1 MPTLN
6 EMIDE
11 VKSKLIGYT
20 MNQDKVTYV
29 NNSSGITAVDTT
41 IELGASN
48 NFAKGIIEIDDE
60 LMWVESYNKTT
71 GTLNIVPN
79 FGRGYL
85 GTNAAPHSRY
95 SQITLSP
102 SFPRVNI
109 KQAIND
115 TINAVGD
122 KIYAIESTTFT
133 YNAATTTYALPD
145 DVHDVLSVTW
155 ESIGPSK
162 EWIPARRW
170 RQDKMSSAAAFN
182 STQTISIYDLI
193 TSGRNVLVWY
203 TTPPNTLD
211 NGEEDFSDI
220 TGLPET
226 SKDVIILGACYRL
239 LSFLDAGRINV
250 TSAEADLNDS
260 KIPSSAG
267 GTVSKYVY
275 ALFQSRLSEEV
286 SRLQANYPTRI
297 HYSR

>member
-29 NNSSGITAVDTT
+29 NNSSGISAVDTT

-48 NFAKGIIEIDDE
+48 NFAKGIIEIDEE
-60 LMWVESYNKTT
+60 LIWVESYNKTT
-71 GTLNIVPN
+71 GTLNVVPN

-85 GTNAAPHSRY
+85 GTQEAPHSRY

-162 EWIPARRW
+162 EWIPVRRW
-170 RQDKMSSAAAFN
+170 RQDRMASAASFN

-211 NGEEDFSDI
+211 NGEEDFTNI

-286 SRLQANYPTRI
+286 NRLQANYPTRI

>member
-29 NNSSGITAVDTT
+29 NNSSGISAVDTT

-48 NFAKGIIEIDDE
+48 NFAKGIIEIDEE
-60 LMWVESYNKTT
+60 LIWVESYNKTT
-71 GTLNIVPN
+71 GTLNVVPN

-85 GTNAAPHSRY
+85 GTQEAPHSRY

-122 KIYAIESTTFT
+122 KIYAIESTTFA

-162 EWIPARRW
+162 EWIPVRRW
-170 RQDKMSSAAAFN
+170 RQDRMASAASFN

-211 NGEEDFSDI
+211 NGEEDFTNI

-286 SRLQANYPTRI
+286 NRLQANYPTRI

>member
-1 MPTLN
+1 MPTLD

-29 NNSSGITAVDTT
+29 NNSSGINTVDTT

-60 LMWVESYNKTT
+60 LMWVESYNKTA
-71 GTLNIVPN
+71 GTLSIVPN

-85 GTNAAPHSRY
+85 GTNPAPHSRY

-122 KIYAIESTTFT
+122 KIYAIESATFT

-155 ESIGPSK
+155 ESVGPSK
-162 EWIPARRW
+162 EWIPVRRW
-170 RQDKMSSAAAFN
+170 RQDRMASAASFN

-211 NGEEDFSDI
+211 NNNEDFTNV

-275 ALFQSRLSEEV
+275 ALFQNRLSEEV

>member
-60 LMWVESYNKTT
+60 LLWVESYNKTT

-85 GTNAAPHSRY
+85 GTNPAPHSRY

-102 SFPRVNI
+102 TFPRVNI

-122 KIYAIESTTFT
+122 KIYAIESTTFP

-155 ESIGPSK
+155 ESVGPSK
-162 EWIPARRW
+162 EWIPVGRW
-170 RQDKMSSAAAFN
+170 RQDRMASAASFN

-220 TGLPET
+220 TGLSET

-260 KIPSSAG
+260 KIPSTAG
-267 GTVSKYVY
+267 GTVARYVY
-275 ALFQSRLSEEV
+275 ALFQSRLNEEV
-286 SRLQANYPTRI
+286 SRLQTNYPTRI

>member
-29 NNSSGITAVDTT
+29 NNASGITAVDTT

-60 LMWVESYNKTT
+60 LIWVESYNKTT
-71 GTLNIVPN
+71 GTLSVVPN

-85 GTNAAPHSRY
+85 GTNPAPHSRY
-95 SQITLSP
+95 AQITLSP

-122 KIYAIESTTFT
+122 RIYAIESTTFT
-133 YNAATTTYALPD
+133 YNSATTTYALPD

-155 ESIGPSK
+155 ESVGPSK
-162 EWIPARRW
+162 EWIPVRRW
-170 RQDKMSSAAAFN
+170 RQDRMASAASFN

-211 NGEEDFSDI
+211 GGSEDFVDV

-226 SKDVIILGACYRL
+226 SKDVIVLGACYRL

-267 GTVSKYVY
+267 GTVARYVY

-286 SRLQANYPTRI
+286 SRLQTNYPTRI

>member
-29 NNSSGITAVDTT
+29 NNSSGLTATDVT
-41 IELGASN
+41 IELGSSN

-60 LMWVESYNKTT
+60 LIWVDSYNKST
-71 GTLNIVPN
+71 GTLNVVPN

-109 KQAIND
+109 KQAVND
-115 TINAVGD
+115 AIQSVGSSLYALNSTVFNFNASV
-122 KIYAIESTTFT
+122 
-133 YNAATTTYALPD
+133 TTYALPD
-145 DVHDVLSVTW
+145 DAEFIISASW
-155 ESIGPSK
+155 QSIGPSQ
-162 EWIPARRW
+162 EWYPIKRW
-170 RQDKMSSAAAFN
+170 RPDKMANAASFN
-182 STQTISIYDLI
+182 SNVTISIYDAI
-193 TSGRNVLVWY
+193 TSGRPVMVWY
-203 TTPPNTLD
+203 ATDPNTMD
-211 NGEEDFSDI
+211 NGSEDFKDV

-267 GTVSKYVY
+267 GTVSRYVY
-275 ALFQSRLSEEV
+275 ALYQQRLKEEQMRQQTKHPV
-286 SRLQANYPTRI
+286 KIYYNR
-297 HYSR
+297 

>member
-48 NFAKGIIEIDDE
+48 NFSKGIIEIDDE
-60 LMWVESYNKTT
+60 LLWVESYNKTA
-71 GTLNIVPN
+71 GTLSIVPN

-85 GTNAAPHSRY
+85 GTNPAPHSRY

-102 SFPRVNI
+102 SFPRINI

-122 KIYAIESTTFT
+122 KIYAIESNTFT

-155 ESIGPSK
+155 ESVGPSK
-162 EWIPARRW
+162 EWIPVRRW
-170 RQDKMSSAAAFN
+170 RQDRMASAASFN

-211 NGEEDFSDI
+211 NGDEDFANV
-220 TGLPET
+220 TGLSET

>member
-6 EMIDE
+6 EMINE

-20 MNQDKVTYV
+20 LNQDRVTYV
-29 NNSSGITAVDTT
+29 NNSSGITATDLT
-41 IELGASN
+41 IQVGDSN
-48 NFAKGIIEIDDE
+48 NFAKGMIEIDDE
-60 LMWVESYNKTT
+60 LIWVGSYNKTDA
-71 GTLNIVPN
+71 TLSVVPN

-85 GTNAAPHSRY
+85 GTQPAPHSRY
-95 SQITLSP
+95 AQITLAP

-133 YNAATTTYALPD
+133 YNSATTTYALPD

-155 ESIGPSK
+155 ESVGPSK
-162 EWIPARRW
+162 EWIPVRRW
-170 RQDKMSSAAAFN
+170 RQDKMASATSFN

-211 NGEEDFSDI
+211 NGDEDFTNV

-250 TSAEADLNDS
+250 TSAEASLNDARV
-260 KIPSSAG
+260 PSTAG
-267 GTVSKYVY
+267 GTVSRYIL
-275 ALFQSRLSEEV
+275 ALFQSRLNEEA

>member
-29 NNSSGITAVDTT
+29 NNATGITATSST
-41 IELGASN
+41 IEVGASN
-48 NFAKGIIEIDDE
+48 NFSKGIIEIDDE
-60 LMWVESYNKTT
+60 LIWIDSYNKTT
-71 GTLNIVPN
+71 ATLNIVPG

-85 GTNAAPHSRY
+85 GTTPSPHTRY

-102 SFPRVNI
+102 SFPRINI

-122 KIYAIESTTFT
+122 KLYAIESTTFT
-133 YNAATTTYALPD
+133 YNSAVVTYALPD
-145 DVHDVLSVTW
+145 DVHDILSVTW
-155 ESIGPSK
+155 ETVGPSK
-162 EWIPARRW
+162 EWLPVRRW
-170 RQDKMSSAAAFN
+170 NQDKMASTTAFN
-182 STQTISIYDLI
+182 STQTISIYDAI
-193 TSGRNVLVWY
+193 TSGRTVLVWY
-203 TTPPNTLD
+203 TTPPNTL
-211 NGEEDFSDI
+211 NNPSEDFVDV

-226 SKDVIILGACYRL
+226 SKDVVVLGACYRL

-260 KIPSSAG
+260 KIPSNAG
-267 GTVSKYVY
+267 GSASRYVY
-275 ALFQSRLSEEV
+275 ALYQTRLNEELN
-286 SRLQANYPTRI
+286 RLQAQYPVRL
-297 HYSR
+297 HYRR

>member
-60 LMWVESYNKTT
+60 LLWVESYNKTT

-85 GTNAAPHSRY
+85 GTNPAPHSRY

-102 SFPRVNI
+102 TFPRVNI

-122 KIYAIESTTFT
+122 KIYAIESTTFP

-162 EWIPARRW
+162 EWIPVGRW
-170 RQDKMSSAAAFN
+170 RQDRMASAASFN

-220 TGLPET
+220 TGLSET

-286 SRLQANYPTRI
+286 NRLQANYPTRI

>member
-6 EMIDE
+6 EIIDE

-162 EWIPARRW
+162 EWIPVRRW